1 MIAALDLF
9 SVMHLP
15 QSHNKAPRHA
25 PGCFAFG
32 QMGTLPVMTK
42 LAATLFIAA
51 ADPVSVE
58 KDGPWIKLLPS
69 GTVTPRD
76 GRPAIIVGDEA
87 GMKAIVEETLS
98 YLAET
103 EMMIDYDHQSL
114 FGAVEGVGGTAK
126 AAGWV
131 KEFDVRPDGI
141 YARVEWTAAAKA
153 AIEAGEYRY
162 ISPAPVSNR
171 KSGKVS
177 RIINAALVNMPALD
191 LEAFAASAK
200 LSLTKGPTMDEILKL
215 LGLAEGA
222 TEADA
227 LSAIQALLAD
237 TAAIALAAD
246 LPKEADAEAI
256 TAAVKKAETDAS
268 PDPAKYVPI
277 EAGTAMQAELKAL
290 SEKVS
295 GNEAEA
301 VVAAAIK
308 DGKLAPALKDWGIAL
323 ATKDPA
329 GFQAFAASAPA
340 LTATQLGDGKKSE
353 TDADL
358 SDTDLQVMSQMG
370 LKRDDMVAS
379 KKELG

>member
-1 MIAALDLF
+1 
-9 SVMHLP
+9 
-15 QSHNKAPRHA
+15 
-25 PGCFAFG
+25 
-32 QMGTLPVMTK
+32 MGTLGPMTK

-51 ADPVSVE
+51 ADPVSIE
-58 KDGPWIKLLPS
+58 NDGPWVKLLPS
-69 GTVTPRD
+69 GTVKPRD
-76 GRPAIIVGDEA
+76 GRPAITVGNEA
-87 GMKAIVEETLS
+87 DMKAIVEKTLAF
-98 YLAET
+98 LAGT

-131 KEFDVRPDGI
+131 KEFDVRADGI

-162 ISPAPVSNR
+162 ISPAPLSDK

-177 RIINAALVNMPALD
+177 QLLNAALVNMPALD
-191 LEAFAASAK
+191 LEAIAASAQ
-200 LSLTKGPTMDEILKL
+200 LSLTEGTNMDEILKL

-227 LSAIQALLAD
+227 LSAIQALQSG
-237 TAAIALAAD
+237 TAAIALAAGLAKD
-246 LPKEADAEAI
+246 ADTGAI
-256 TAAVKKAETDAS
+256 ATAVKKAVADDK

-277 EAGTAMQAELKAL
+277 EAVNALQADLKTL
-290 SEKVS
+290 SDKVS
-295 GNEAEA
+295 GGEAEA

-308 DGKLAPALKDWGIAL
+308 DGKLAPALKDWGMDL
-323 ATKDPA
+323 AKKDLA
-329 GFQAFAASAPA
+329 GFQAYAASAPQ
-340 LTATQLGDGKKSE
+340 LTSVQLGTAKKTE

-358 SDTDLQVMSQMG
+358 DDADLQVMSQMG
-370 LKRDDMVAS
+370 LSRDDMVAS